1 MKNYLGWIAAAFSSL
16 IAVILFVIIIIQA
29 SKLIMSQETLF
40 ESEQGEYISYNSNDP
55 YKLYI
60 IKQNQPLSSNYIIL
74 VSSKQEKLYGH
85 ILSYIDPSP
94 VSKNDIKQTR
104 VIWSIEGIEMTFVS
118 GHKLYIPK
126 ERFTAGR

>member
-29 SKLIMSQETLF
+29 SKLVMSQETLY
-40 ESEQGEYISYNSNDP
+40 ESEQGEYINYNSNDP

-74 VSSKQEKLYGH
+74 ISSKQEKSYGH

-94 VSKNDIKQTR
+94 VSENDIKQTR
-104 VIWSIEGIEMTFVS
+104 VIWSIEGIEMTFTS